1 MAIRWQAGGK
11 QLASSWQSAGN
22 QLAISW
28 QSDGNQLAISW
39 QLDDNQWAIM
49 WQSDCNQPTIR
60 GFGFVGERH
69 LQTAFARGAAPVIPF
84 RLPPAGRFGRERL
97 APGRLESERVDMH
110 QLAVG
115 THPQRW

>member
-11 QLASSWQSAGN
+11 QVASSWQAAGK
-22 QLAISW
+22 
-28 QSDGNQLAISW
+28 QLAISW
-39 QLDDNQWAIM
+39 QLDGNQWAIR

-115 THPQRW
+115 THPQRR

>member
-1 MAIRWQAGGK
+1 MASRWQAAGK

-22 QLAISW
+22 QLVIRW
-28 QSDGNQLAISW
+28 QSVG
-39 QLDDNQWAIM
+39 
-49 WQSDCNQPTIR
+49 NQPTIR

-97 APGRLESERVDMH
+97 APGRLESERIDMH